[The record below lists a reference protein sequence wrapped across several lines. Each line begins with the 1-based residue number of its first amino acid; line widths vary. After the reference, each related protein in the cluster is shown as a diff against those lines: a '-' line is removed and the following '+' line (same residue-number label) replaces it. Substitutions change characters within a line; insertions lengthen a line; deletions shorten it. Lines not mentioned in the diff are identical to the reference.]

1 MIATNAQTDNWEQV
15 QAAAKALLPE
25 DVIQFIG
32 TCRQG
37 PEPASQLIAVLHRV
51 QERLGYLGTEQ
62 LDAVAQLLG
71 VPAAKVSG
79 VATFYHY
86 FQLQPHGRYMINV
99 CLGTACYVNGADKVA
114 TKLREE
120 LGIDFGQTTADG
132 LFSLHSAACLGT
144 CGLGP
149 VVMVNEEV
157 HPKMTP
163 DQVPALLDALI
174 EEARG
179 VETPGPTAH
188 ASAASGPAAP

>member
-1 MIATNAQTDNWEQV
+1 MSETITTTDNWDEV
-15 QAAAKALLPE
+15 EAAAKGALPE
-25 DVIQFIG
+25 DVVRFIEE
-32 TCRQG
+32 CRDG
-37 PEPASQLIAVLHRV
+37 PEPHSQLIAVLHRV
-51 QERLGYLGTEQ
+51 QERMGYLGAEQ

-86 FQLQPHGRYMINV
+86 FKLQPHGRYMINV

-114 TKLREE
+114 AKLKEE
-120 LGIDFGQTTADG
+120 LGIDFGQTSSDG

-149 VVMVNEEV
+149 VVMINDRV

-174 EEARG
+174 EEARRDG
-179 VETPGPTAH
+179 ATVDQPNH
-188 ASAASGPAAP
+188 N

>member
-1 MIATNAQTDNWEQV
+1 MSATIPQTDNWEQV
-15 QAAAKALLPE
+15 EAAAKAVLPE
-25 DVIQFIG
+25 DVVQFIR
-32 TCRQG
+32 TCRDG
-37 PEPASQLIAVLHRV
+37 AESASQLIAVLHRV
-51 QERLGYLGTEQ
+51 QERLGYLGAEQ

-71 VPAAKVSG
+71 VPTAKVSG

-86 FQLQPHGRYMINV
+86 FQLQPPGRYMINV

-114 TKLREE
+114 AKLREE
-120 LGIDFGQTTADG
+120 LGIDFGQTSADG

-149 VVMVNEEV
+149 VVMVNEKV

-163 DQVPALLDALI
+163 DQVPGLLDALI

-179 VETPGPTAH
+179 SETH
-188 ASAASGPAAP
+188 GPATQARV